1 MNTVMQLMNS
11 SRTLVAIISLLTATA
26 CAGSEESEPR
36 IYLLPEGYVGAFY
49 IVFNIPSGESQTYE
63 DGARVYDIPEDGVL
77 LMQSDSGAGR
87 IHTGDIKWFYESE
100 DGTREKVEG
109 RWTTTVRDTPE
120 SRADEQVYIFGGGI
134 NLIKPVKDCE
144 IYAKDFH
151 VGTKAQILDGAG
163 HFDIYSD
170 QGIDNLPD
178 EVFLEACNEG
188 EN

>member
-1 MNTVMQLMNS
+1 MKS
-11 SRTLVAIISLLTATA
+11 SRALVAILSLLTATA
-26 CAGSEESEPR
+26 CAGSEPR
-36 IYLLPEGYVGAFY
+36 IYLLPDGYVGAFY
-49 IVFNIPSGESQTYE
+49 IGFNIPSGKPQAYE

-87 IHTGDIKWFYESE
+87 IHADDIKFFYESE
-100 DGTREKVEG
+100 DDTREKIDG
-109 RWTTTVRDTPE
+109 PWTTTVRDSPE

-151 VGTKAQILDGAG
+151 VGTKAQILDGVG

-178 EVFLEACNEG
+178 EIFLEACN
-188 EN
+188 NKQS